1 MAKPEDL
8 AASNLLT
15 LLARL
20 DGALPLSI
28 NTMWLSAHPLR
39 TQRKHSAGARRLGG
53 RV

>member
-1 MAKPEDL
+1 MANPEDL

-28 NTMWLSAHPLR
+28 NTMWLSAHPCEPKESTVR
-39 TQRKHSAGARRLGG
+39 GLGG
-53 RV
+53 WVVV